1 MNLGLKGRCA
11 LVTASSRGLGFA
23 AALAIAREGAAVMVC
38 SRNTTA
44 IRAAAA
50 AIRRETGATVVPV
63 AADVSTAAGIRLL
76 ARGAAREFGA
86 VDILVSNAGGPPR
99 GEILTLDDRS
109 WRRGFELTMMSTVRL
124 IRAFL
129 PGMIERKWGRIVT
142 ITSIAAKQPINDLLL
157 SVAFRPGVHGL
168 SKVVSN
174 RHASS
179 NITVNTVCPGYI
191 LTSRQEEILDARA
204 KALGRTGAHIRREM
218 AAEVPS
224 GRLGRPEEVGE
235 VIAFLASER
244 ASYVNGVNLLVDGG
258 MAKGIY

>member
-1 MNLGLKGRCA
+1 MNLGLQGRFA
-11 LVTASSRGLGFA
+11 VVTASSRGLGFA
-23 AALAIAREGAAVMVC
+23 AASAIAAEGAAVMIC
-38 SRNTTA
+38 SRDRAA
-44 IRAAAA
+44 IRKAAA
-50 AIRRETGATVVPV
+50 AIRVASGAAVVPV
-63 AADVSTAAGIRLL
+63 VADVSRAAGIRALE
-76 ARGAAREFGA
+76 RSAAKEFGA

-99 GEILTLDDRS
+99 GEILTLDDRA
-109 WRRGFELTMMSTVRL
+109 WRRGFELTLMSTVRL

-129 PGMIERKWGRIVT
+129 PGMIDRKWGRIVT

-174 RHASS
+174 RHAAS
-179 NITVNTVCPGYI
+179 NVTVNTVCPGYI
-191 LTSRQEEILDARA
+191 LTARQAELFGARA
-204 KALGRTGAHIRREM
+204 TAEGRSGASIRREL
-218 AAEVPS
+218 AGEVPT

-244 ASYVNGVNLLVDGG
+244 ASYINGVNLLVDGG